1 MPLMKKTFATVM
13 VAALAGVA
21 GLGWYM
27 LQPVVNTDGFRLAET
42 GTIEAGRS
50 DSGSQPVQVVAQT
63 TAQLSPYERCP
74 ETGAHPGDIQRDLT
88 EQLLP
93 LLANGKTPAELLR
106 YDLTGAI
113 WHIAYAES
121 VAQAMQIIGAQRL
134 NILEPSV
141 LDMLADRVK
150 QELSNS
156 PEEFARVLA
165 ADEDFQV
172 FVPTGMGTWNG
183 SVYLSP
189 SLLFLQLSEKI
200 PAAEFKRL
208 IAGKTFTPLEIA
220 VAMQSQL
227 PTEYLLQL
235 VAQGRDLDQ
244 FPAGYH
250 NYQSRT
256 PAWNLADIAA
266 MHWQPAVLQA
276 LKQQGVV
283 PSNIEGVVTGLDF
296 ALFSE
301 PARQL
306 ESDKNT
312 ELQRRLK
319 QAQRETVAYLLAE
332 GYWAHGYQMDNDKWY
347 FGNNFLN
354 TNRFENAEILALLPA
369 GAPEHVFR
377 RAELTPQPVPAGTA
391 LANWLTSQQQA
402 KAQAQQARQQCL
414 SGKQQLISTEALLS
428 REAIEEQIFAW
439 RDGKPAAELA
449 LAPLHQR
456 DPAWLAWHWQMGGA
470 PQQDADARLRDQLTD
485 LLHDP
490 VELMAFLQKTELD
503 SGTTAWL
510 LMEVMT
516 KPELVPAFE
525 QRFAPK
531 APAYLYP
538 GYGFKPEQDLKVLL
552 EAGFDLGIEDL
563 YGRNF
568 FHWAFQT
575 SPETVLLLLNEGLSA
590 FAQAMGPDAL
600 DLALEHSYLQ
610 RYLHPALPLI
620 LSQLTDPEPS
630 HLARLKR
637 LQLYRPDLYQSVLKL
652 KPDLQL
658 PPETMPN
665 ELLSPPQL

>member
-1 MPLMKKTFATVM
+1 MKKIFAAVM
-13 VAALAGVA
+13 VAALAGV
-21 GLGWYM
+21 GWYM
-27 LQPVVNTDGFRLAET
+27 LQPVLNTDGFRLAET

-50 DSGSQPVQVVAQT
+50 DSGSQPVQLVAQT

-121 VAQAMQIIGAQRL
+121 VEQAMQIIGAQTL
-134 NILEPSV
+134 NIREPSV

-235 VAQGRDLDQ
+235 VSQGRDLDQ

-301 PARQL
+301 PSRQL
-306 ESDKNT
+306 ELDKNT

-332 GYWAHGYQMDNDKWY
+332 GYWAHGYQMDNGKWY

-354 TNRFENAEILALLPA
+354 TSRFENADILALLPA

-391 LANWLTSQQQA
+391 LANWLTSQKQA

-414 SGKQQLISTEALLS
+414 AGKQQLISAEALLS
-428 REAIEEQIFAW
+428 REAIKDQIFAW
-439 RDGKPAAELA
+439 RGGKPPAELA

-456 DPAWLAWHWQMGGA
+456 DPAWVAWHWQMGGA
-470 PQQDADARLRDQLTD
+470 RALDDDATLRDQLTD
-485 LLHDP
+485 LLDDP
-490 VELMAFLQKTELD
+490 AELAAFLQKTELD

-510 LMEVMT
+510 LAEIMR
-516 KPELVPAFE
+516 KPELWPAFE

-538 GYGFKPEQDLKVLL
+538 GFEFKPDRDLKALL
-552 EAGFDLGIEDL
+552 EAGFDLDIQDL
-563 YGRNF
+563 YGRNLF
-568 FHWAFQT
+568 SWAFRH
-575 SPETVLLLLNEGLSA
+575 SPEAVSFLLNHGLSP
-590 FAQAMGPDAL
+590 FAQALGPDAL
-600 DLALEHSYLQ
+600 DLALEASYLQ
-610 RYLHPALPLI
+610 GKVHPALPQI
-620 LSQLTDPEPS
+620 LPKLTDAEPS

-637 LQLYRPDLYQSVLKL
+637 LQLFRPDMYQAVLQL

-658 PPETMPN
+658 PADTAPN
-665 ELLSPPQL
+665 ELLCPPGF